1 MEKNF
6 DLEELQGSIEKYSLE
21 RQLGSGANGCV
32 YLVSD
37 CKIQKKYAMKIIPF
51 NENTLEEI
59 RRETMQLNAIN
70 SWRVP
75 YIVDVIDFCFDSN
88 EYYGIVMEYVEGKTL
103 QEEIDERFSL
113 EHGAFEENEIIFYA
127 QEMCEIIDVFH
138 KSIPRYIYGDLK
150 PENIIVTKNGLRL
163 IDFGSVFQEKELQKS
178 SIRYGTYGFSA
189 PEILQGDS
197 VDCGCD
203 IYSIGAI
210 LNYMMTGNNPAK
222 PPFHPE
228 PIPLRK
234 MGYSKYLIQIV
245 NDCILTSPKDRI
257 SSTDVCKERLRKGNK
272 KTEKIIT
279 LLQTVIYYLLLFST
293 MAYAG
298 FLLRTI
304 SMSLYHR
311 KEKIILLASLFVIT
325 ILYRKYMVEYHR
337 NRNFIIKRDW
347 NILYTAKKNVGL
359 CTLVFCV
366 FFITGCVQK
375 MPEYLPIT
383 MQNPSGQNI
392 LVREG
397 ATYETNSDLNFY
409 LPVKED
415 TMYEVYFYEY
425 ASGESQPKER
435 YFKICR

>member
-1 MEKNF
+1 MGLDL
-6 DLEELQGSIEKYSLE
+6 DLEELQGRIEKYSLE
-21 RQLGSGANGCV
+21 RQLGSGANGSV
-32 YLVSD
+32 FLVSD
-37 CKIQKKYAMKIIPF
+37 NKIQKKYAMKVILF
-51 NENTLEEI
+51 NENTKEEI
-59 RRETMQLNAIN
+59 QREMVQLNVRN

-75 YIVDVIDFCFDSN
+75 YIVDAIEFGLEDK

-103 QEEIDERFSL
+103 QEEIDERFSM
-113 EHGAFEENEIIFYA
+113 EHGEFEEKEILFYA
-127 QEMCEIIDVFH
+127 KEMCEIMDVFH
-138 KSIPRYIYGDLK
+138 KSIPRFLYGDLK

-189 PEILQGDS
+189 PEIMKGDS
-197 VDCGCD
+197 VDSGCD

-210 LNYMMTGNNPAK
+210 LNYMMTGNNPAN

-234 MGYSKYLIQIV
+234 MGYSRFLIRIV
-245 NDCILTSPKDRI
+245 NDCTLASPRERI
-257 SSTDVCKERLRKGNK
+257 SSTDVLRERLRKGNK

-279 LLQTVIYYLLLFST
+279 LLQTAVYYLLLFST

-304 SMSLYHR
+304 SLSLYHR
-311 KEKIILLASLFVIT
+311 QEKIILLSSLFVVT
-325 ILYRKYMVEYHR
+325 ILYRKYMTEYHR

-359 CTLVFCV
+359 CALVFCF

-375 MPEYLPIT
+375 EPEYLPIT
-383 MQNPSGQNI
+383 MQNSNGQNI
-392 LVREG
+392 LVKEG
-397 ATYETNSDLNFY
+397 TTYETRSDLNFL
-409 LPVKED
+409 LPVKEN